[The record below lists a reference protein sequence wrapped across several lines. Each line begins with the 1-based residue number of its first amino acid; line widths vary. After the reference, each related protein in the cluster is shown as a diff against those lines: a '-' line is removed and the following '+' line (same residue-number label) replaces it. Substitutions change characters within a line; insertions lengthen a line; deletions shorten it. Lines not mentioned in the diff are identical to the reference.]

1 MRIRLIGSDTPYAVI
16 PDCRIVVVIEISGRY
31 KVSNDCLRCVSYT
44 QNDMTT
50 VLILLE
56 EVIRNYQ
63 INLLLISLMI
73 SLICPKNCK
82 RKRWNRLNQ
91 SLVLDSIPAHVRQL
105 DRLVRVTDRA
115 CVDNLRMDRNTF
127 GRLCRILRDRVG
139 LIDQRL
145 VSVEEQVAM
154 FLCVLAHH
162 KKSRIVEHNF
172 MWSSQTVSK
181 YIHIVLRGILTLH
194 SIFLVNPTPI
204 DEDCPERRVVVKVYI
219 CGINISTTCQHHFQ
233 SKLAIVTS
241 QISIYTMSLKIPP
254 QAMFFYRG
262 KWTQEM
268 DAMLLSTLIT
278 LRTGREWEDG
288 NVPAEVLRNVRDVI
302 NHPFGLDL
310 TTDDISVRVKLL
322 KARFVRFKKLVKTN
336 GVQWNTQDR
345 IVAAMDETWKFIFK
359 RDASAAEY
367 YYRDEPD
374 FSLLASFFGPYD
386 VKVEIPDEVITISDN
401 SAEVIVL
408 SDSDVPEAP
417 MQNRLIDS
425 PAISDEA
432 TSPMPVS
439 STFVR
444 RKLFEADKP
453 SFHARP
459 STSLPIVYN
468 TEKMVNLSPPDG
480 ESCASWSPSPK

>member
-1 MRIRLIGSDTPYAVI
+1 
-16 PDCRIVVVIEISGRY
+16 
-31 KVSNDCLRCVSYT
+31 
-44 QNDMTT
+44 
-50 VLILLE
+50 
-56 EVIRNYQ
+56 
-63 INLLLISLMI
+63 
-73 SLICPKNCK
+73 
-82 RKRWNRLNQ
+82 
-91 SLVLDSIPAHVRQL
+91 
-105 DRLVRVTDRA
+105 
-115 CVDNLRMDRNTF
+115 
-127 GRLCRILRDRVG
+127 
-139 LIDQRL
+139 
-145 VSVEEQVAM
+145 
-154 FLCVLAHH
+154 
-162 KKSRIVEHNF
+162 
-172 MWSSQTVSK
+172 
-181 YIHIVLRGILTLH
+181 
-194 SIFLVNPTPI
+194 
-204 DEDCPERRVVVKVYI
+204 
-219 CGINISTTCQHHFQ
+219 
-233 SKLAIVTS
+233 
-241 QISIYTMSLKIPP
+241 MSLKIPP

-322 KARFVRFKKLVKTN
+322 KARFVRYKKLVKTN

-345 IVAAMDETWKFIFK
+345 IVAATDETWKFIFK
-359 RDASAAEY
+359 RDASAAAY

-374 FSLLASFFGPYD
+374 FSLLASFFGSYD

-401 SAEVIVL
+401 SEEVIVL

-417 MQNRLIDS
+417 MQNRLIVS

-459 STSLPIVYN
+459 STSLPTVYN

>member
-1 MRIRLIGSDTPYAVI
+1 
-16 PDCRIVVVIEISGRY
+16 
-31 KVSNDCLRCVSYT
+31 
-44 QNDMTT
+44 
-50 VLILLE
+50 
-56 EVIRNYQ
+56 
-63 INLLLISLMI
+63 
-73 SLICPKNCK
+73 
-82 RKRWNRLNQ
+82 
-91 SLVLDSIPAHVRQL
+91 
-105 DRLVRVTDRA
+105 
-115 CVDNLRMDRNTF
+115 
-127 GRLCRILRDRVG
+127 
-139 LIDQRL
+139 
-145 VSVEEQVAM
+145 
-154 FLCVLAHH
+154 
-162 KKSRIVEHNF
+162 
-172 MWSSQTVSK
+172 
-181 YIHIVLRGILTLH
+181 
-194 SIFLVNPTPI
+194 
-204 DEDCPERRVVVKVYI
+204 
-219 CGINISTTCQHHFQ
+219 
-233 SKLAIVTS
+233 
-241 QISIYTMSLKIPP
+241 
-254 QAMFFYRG
+254 MFFYRG

-322 KARFVRFKKLVKTN
+322 KAR
-336 GVQWNTQDR
+336 
-345 IVAAMDETWKFIFK
+345 
-359 RDASAAEY
+359 DASAAAY

-386 VKVEIPDEVITISDN
+386 VKVEIPDEVITILDN